1 MKLHLLTDRPVA
13 LKSQYNR
20 LALVS
25 APRHL
30 ARLSKD
36 DTDTLV
42 VICDWLLWQSAAT
55 DGWHCVHFES
65 ALIDNH
71 AADPLDMDIMLRAND
86 WVWLDGVD
94 HTLFH
99 GVSLGRQFCGAVQYI
114 VSAYYR
120 LDLSLRKLLKEFGCR
135 DLVFYDYWVD
145 RYLVSPDL
153 RHLIVSTVAHDMGV
167 RFDDHLDP
175 VLPGDP
181 ALAAAPST
189 QGAPLTGWR
198 KWTKRLG
205 LALHGYALQ
214 AVVAVQSQL
223 RRRAN
228 RPLIIANWNMVRSFL
243 QANPADDCQPM
254 VLAPT
259 LPKTIELMR
268 RFWNKNILPCPY
280 PSVSLTRHEQEQIA
294 AMVKLYEARWAE
306 KTASGLEEAM
316 RRHVRASVLTLDNL
330 LPLACQ
336 VKSVQSFLRRYQPSR
351 IVVDGVKSPPLSIF
365 LELGKAQGIPADYI
379 WHSPLAPQNIRFD
392 NLGCESRQES
402 LVERCLS
409 WGTFNDMWLDRI
421 GATCTS
427 VRVGNPV
434 LAKYMATNKSR
445 DDRDMALLLQL
456 VPAFSDVRGLYAPQY
471 EFFVEGVR
479 QLSQLGYKRIVFKLH
494 PSMWRQEYY
503 EEIARRFDLKVEIKK
518 HGRFED
524 YVRQADVVVGPMVS
538 GAMLEVLASGTP
550 MVAYF
555 LKPST
560 LDSSYFD
567 GLGVQSDISRLGEVV
582 TKNEFLDPAV
592 VLDLYC
598 DSKCGKNPAERF
610 WQALSGSPNSSV

>member
-1 MKLHLLTDRPVA
+1 MKPHSLTDRPA
-13 LKSQYNR
+13 TLNSRYNR

-25 APRHL
+25 SPRHL
-30 ARLSKD
+30 ALLNKED
-36 DTDTLV
+36 ADTLV
-42 VICDWLLWQSAAT
+42 VICDWLLWQSAVT
-55 DGWHCVHFES
+55 DGWHCVHFET

-71 AADPLDMDIMLRAND
+71 APDPLDMDIMLRAND

-99 GVSLGRQFCGAVQYI
+99 GVSLGRQFCSTAQYI

-120 LDLSLRKLLKEFGCR
+120 MDLALRKLLSEFSCR
-135 DLVFYDYWVD
+135 EVTLYDYWVD

-153 RHLIVSTVAHDMGV
+153 RHLIVATVARDMGV
-167 RFDDHLDP
+167 HFDDQLDP

-189 QGAPLTGWR
+189 LGAPPTGWH
-198 KWTKRLG
+198 KLAKQCG
-205 LALHGYALQ
+205 LALHGYAMT
-214 AVVAVQSQL
+214 VMVAVQRRL
-223 RRRAN
+223 RPRVN
-228 RPLIIANWNMVRSFL
+228 RPLVIANWNMVRSFL
-243 QANPADDCQPM
+243 QSDPADDCQPM

-259 LPKTIELMR
+259 LPKTLNLLR
-268 RFWNKNILPCPY
+268 RFWSANILPCPY
-280 PSVSLTRHEQEQIA
+280 PSVGLTQQEREQIA
-294 AMVKLYEARWAE
+294 AMVKVYEAHWSEPAE
-306 KTASGLEEAM
+306 GLEEAM
-316 RRHVRASVLTLDNL
+316 RRFMRASVLTLDNL
-330 LPLACQ
+330 LPLARQ
-336 VKSVQSFLRRYQPSR
+336 VKSVQAFLRRYRPSR

-392 NLGCESRQES
+392 NLGCESRQEA

-409 WGTFNDMWLDRI
+409 WGKFNDMWLERI
-421 GATCTS
+421 GAACSS

-434 LAKYMATNKSR
+434 LAKYTAMKKSGGGR
-445 DDRDMALLLQL
+445 DVALLLQL
-456 VPAFSDVRGLYAPQY
+456 VPAFSDVRGLYLSQY

-479 QLSQLGYKRIVFKLH
+479 QLNQLGYKRVIFKMH
-494 PSMWRQEYY
+494 PSMWREEYY
-503 EEIARRFDLKVEIKK
+503 EEIARRFELKVEIRK

-524 YVRQADVVVGPMVS
+524 YVREADLVVGPMVS

-560 LDSSYFD
+560 LDSTYFD
-567 GLGVQSDISRLGEVV
+567 GLNVQSDISRLGEAV
-582 TKNEFLDPAV
+582 TNNEFLDPAV

-598 DSKCGKNPAERF
+598 DSECGQSPAERF
-610 WQALSGSPNSSV
+610 WQALSRSPL